1 MSLVG
6 RQKQQQQQELQ
17 KKEEQQQKQRQQL
30 QQQKQQHLLLLSR
43 GGAPAAGPAASLSDC
58 CPRCTTKSPRPLSP
72 LVPAGV
78 YFEKYVKG
86 KHAAS
91 LWVRNIQ
98 LGMFG
103 VPLRC
108 ASHSSQLSRIDCM

>member
-1 MSLVG
+1 ML
-6 RQKQQQQQELQ
+6 
-17 KKEEQQQKQRQQL
+17 
-30 QQQKQQHLLLLSR
+30 
-43 GGAPAAGPAASLSDC
+43 SLSF
-58 CPRCTTKSPRPLSP
+58 TRPL
-72 LVPAGV
+72 LRPAGV

-103 VPLRC
+103 VPLR
-108 ASHSSQLSRIDCM
+108 

>member
-1 MSLVG
+1 M
-6 RQKQQQQQELQ
+6 
-17 KKEEQQQKQRQQL
+17 
-30 QQQKQQHLLLLSR
+30 
-43 GGAPAAGPAASLSDC
+43 
-58 CPRCTTKSPRPLSP
+58 
-72 LVPAGV
+72 

-98 LGMFG
+98 LGIYG

-108 ASHSSQLSRIDCM
+108 GCVLLLTSVNR